1 MQAQK
6 DKRQKRN
13 FFLKLDWEFYSKVN
27 ELERRYMTITEE
39 NVSNRNL
46 VGGTI
51 IDDFKVQDIMCI

>member
-6 DKRQKRN
+6 DKRQKKN

-27 ELERRYMTITEE
+27 ELERRYMITEE